1 LQHTGVGGPGQPP
14 GRLLPKPRAGSSQ
27 CVLLISLGG
36 TAPLAEAGDKKQA
49 VHKMQNLCITS
60 WK

>member
-1 LQHTGVGGPGQPP
+1 
-14 GRLLPKPRAGSSQ
+14 
-27 CVLLISLGG
+27 
-36 TAPLAEAGDKKQA
+36 LAEAGDKKQA